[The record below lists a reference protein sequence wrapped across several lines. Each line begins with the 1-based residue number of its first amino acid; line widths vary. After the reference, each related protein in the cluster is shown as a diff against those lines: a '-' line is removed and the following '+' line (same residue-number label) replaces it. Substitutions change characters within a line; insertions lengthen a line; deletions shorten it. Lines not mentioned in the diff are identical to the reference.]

1 MAGWAGLIV
10 TFAALV
16 SATLM
21 TVFLRC
27 AGRPYIAGMVTAWG
41 AIASAAVW
49 GVRPQMLS
57 LFLAGMLLLAHDR
70 WDHKS
75 RKWWLAVPM
84 MVLWVNLHAGFAL
97 GIVLL
102 GLLLAGDAL
111 DAAFGLMPWSQARP
125 RLRTLS
131 VVLLACLA
139 AIPLNPYGL
148 KMYWYPLATLGSA
161 SMKKYISEWF
171 SPDFHQAQ
179 YVPLELFLLA
189 VLAGLALSP
198 RRLRPSQVVF
208 LAGGALAALHSVRH
222 IPIFVLLAVPILVEL
237 IQNWLNQRHAS
248 LFRGSREL
256 TATRMLLNGILLLTV
271 CTLAGLQVR
280 RVIMRQPETEA
291 ANFPA
296 AAASFL
302 KNQQL
307 PGNLLNHYN
316 WGGYFIWQ
324 LYPEYRVFID
334 GRADVYGDSLMD
346 DFAASYYLKDGWE
359 QPLERWQIQTVI
371 LPPEAALLQALQ
383 EKHNWQQIYADS
395 RARVLI
401 RRP

>member
-1 MAGWAGLIV
+1 
-10 TFAALV
+10 
-16 SATLM
+16 
-21 TVFLRC
+21 
-27 AGRPYIAGMVTAWG
+27 
-41 AIASAAVW
+41 
-49 GVRPQMLS
+49 
-57 LFLAGMLLLAHDR
+57 
-70 WDHKS
+70 
-75 RKWWLAVPM
+75 
-84 MVLWVNLHAGFAL
+84 
-97 GIVLL
+97 
-102 GLLLAGDAL
+102 
-111 DAAFGLMPWSQARP
+111 
-125 RLRTLS
+125 
-131 VVLLACLA
+131 
-139 AIPLNPYGL
+139 
-148 KMYWYPLATLGSA
+148 
-161 SMKKYISEWF
+161 
-171 SPDFHQAQ
+171 
-179 YVPLELFLLA
+179 
-189 VLAGLALSP
+189 
-198 RRLRPSQVVF
+198 
-208 LAGGALAALHSVRH
+208 
-222 IPIFVLLAVPILVEL
+222 
-237 IQNWLNQRHAS
+237 
-248 LFRGSREL
+248 
-256 TATRMLLNGILLLTV
+256 MLLNGILLLTV

-291 ANFPA
+291 VNFPA

-302 KNQQL
+302 KSQHL